1 MTFKT
6 NFNNRSRSFD
16 ISLKEFLPPMLNELD
31 NLFVTDSAA
40 GNVVVIDDVDV
51 VGIQLS
57 KVVEGLA
64 VEVAAEANHPHEV
77 GPDGLEGH

>member
-1 MTFKT
+1 
-6 NFNNRSRSFD
+6 
-16 ISLKEFLPPMLNELD
+16 MLNELD

-57 KVVEGLA
+57 KVVEGFA
-64 VEVAAEANHPHEV
+64 VEVAAEANHPLEV
-77 GPDGLEGH
+77 RPDGLEGHWQAPVFHINPEEPAAGEVHLK